1 MDRRE
6 KGAVDGGSTRKVRK
20 QDGLDGGVI
29 EIYVD
34 ADGAGQAA
42 DGSVREAADRSESES
57 ANGSAARPYTTIQGA
72 QTAARALAAAGY
84 EGRIVVRIRAGT
96 YTLSEPLRL
105 GCADTGGGRC
115 QVEYRGDESSG
126 GELPVL
132 SGGIALADWEPWQ
145 AGIWRAPV
153 PAGVRPRTLYA
164 DGIRVAKARLPAAGY
179 YETGHAKQ
187 GGERDGILVGE
198 LPAGDTDVFEIATQ
212 NCAGIQAFV
221 WPGEG
226 EWNWFSETIPISE
239 ASAKTRRIV
248 FARPATWGIGAGS
261 RYFLQGSLAF
271 LREPG
276 QFHFDEAAGM
286 LYYRPVSG
294 TPLDQRVIAPVLHR
308 IVEIV
313 GNGEDRP
320 VSGIALRGLK
330 LAFTDFY
337 DDYRIVSDEESA
349 NTEPDEQRNG
359 LVYIRHADAVEIDG
373 CRLRSSGS
381 SGIFLDH
388 CAMNVKLTRNI
399 VEHVGHHGIYAVGYA
414 PGEGAFRDPAS
425 ANLNKG
431 HLIAD
436 NEILHGGEL
445 IGHGAGIQ
453 LYQCGGCDIAHN
465 RIAHMPRYGI
475 SMKGVRQ
482 GAMPNTLWGIPV
494 TWDNH
499 WDFLFARDNLIR
511 HNDISDV
518 MTDSQDGGMIESW
531 GVGLGNRIHGNR
543 LHHSGI
549 RFSFGFG
556 IYLDD
561 ASDGFTVTHNVLDH
575 LYSTN
580 TGKLWMAIFAKG
592 IGNVIANNL
601 IVDNAD
607 AVNAIG
613 AQEMA
618 GEANRDLIIERNIVS
633 NSGRMY
639 GFVNWSPE
647 RLARADRNLYWNG
660 GAPRLVSG
668 ELPAPA
674 VSLGANPAW
683 GFDYDW
689 ETWLSVSEGR
699 FEANSV
705 VADPLFAAGE
715 EDGYRLHPDS
725 TAYGL
730 GWEDIDWSLI
740 GPRRRSDD

>member
-1 MDRRE
+1 MDERE
-6 KGAVDGGSTRKVRK
+6 KGIEGGGNVRTVQAHGGLEGAVA
-20 QDGLDGGVI
+20 
-29 EIYVD
+29 EIYV
-34 ADGAGQAA
+34 GAGVEAGVETGGNNAAA
-42 DGSVREAADRSESES
+42 D
-57 ANGSAARPYTTIQGA
+57 GSAARPYTTLQAA
-72 QTAARALAAAGY
+72 QVAARELAAAEY
-84 EGRIVVRIRAGT
+84 KGRIVVRIRAGT

-105 GCADTGGGRC
+105 GSADTGGGRC
-115 QVEYRGDESSG
+115 QVEYRGEESG
-126 GELPVL
+126 DELPIL
-132 SGGIALADWEPWQ
+132 SGGVAIAGWAPWQ
-145 AGIWRAPV
+145 DGIWRAPV
-153 PAGVRPRTLYA
+153 PAGLRPRTLYA
-164 DGIRVAKARLPAAGY
+164 DGARIAKARLPAAGY
-179 YETGHAKQ
+179 YETGHAAEP
-187 GGERDGILVGE
+187 GGERDGIDVGE
-198 LPAGDTDVFEIATQ
+198 LPAGDAVAFEKAAQ
-212 NCAGIQAFV
+212 DCAGMQVFV

-226 EWNWFSETIPISE
+226 EWNWFSETIPVRE
-239 ASAKTRRIV
+239 ANAETRRIV
-248 FARPATWGIGAGS
+248 FARPATWGIGGGS
-261 RYFLQGSLAF
+261 RYYLQGSLAF

-294 TPLDQRVIAPVLHR
+294 TPLEQRVFAPALRRV
-308 IVEIV
+308 VEIV
-313 GNGEDRP
+313 GDGEERP
-320 VSGIALRGLK
+320 ASGIALRGLE
-330 LAFTDFY
+330 LAHTDFY
-337 DDYRIVSDEESA
+337 DDYRIVSDEEAA

-359 LVYIRHADAVEIDG
+359 LVYIRDADAVEVDG

-381 SGIFLDH
+381 SGVFLDR
-388 CAMNVKLTRNI
+388 CALNVKLTRNV

-414 PGEGAFRDPAS
+414 PGEGGFRDPAA

-436 NEILHGGEL
+436 NVILHGGEL

-482 GAMPNTLWGIPV
+482 GAMPPSLWGIPV

-499 WDFLFARDNLIR
+499 YDFLFARDNLIR
-511 HNDISDV
+511 YNDISDV
-518 MTDSQDGGMIESW
+518 MTDSQDGGLIESW

-575 LYSTN
+575 LYGAN

-592 IGNVIANNL
+592 IGNAIANNL

-613 AQEMA
+613 TQEMV
-618 GEANRDLIIERNIVS
+618 GEANRDLTIERNIVS
-633 NSGRMY
+633 NSGRMFC
-639 GFVNWSPE
+639 FVNWSPD

-660 GAPRLVSG
+660 GAPRTVSG

-699 FEANSV
+699 FEANSL

-715 EDGYRLHPDS
+715 EGGYRLRPDS
-725 TAYGL
+725 PAYGL

-740 GPRRRSDD
+740 GPRRR

>member
-1 MDRRE
+1 MANRKKRAVENGGDRMAGVSE
-6 KGAVDGGSTRKVRK
+6 AIGGIVA
-20 QDGLDGGVI
+20 

-34 ADGAGQAA
+34 GVRGASQAA
-42 DGSVREAADRSESES
+42 DGSADRPY
-57 ANGSAARPYTTIQGA
+57 ATVHAAQAAARE
-72 QTAARALAAAGY
+72 LAGSGY

-96 YTLSEPLRL
+96 YALPEPLRL
-105 GCADTGGGRC
+105 GSPDTGCGRC
-115 QVEYRGDESSG
+115 AVEYRGDASG
-126 GELPVL
+126 GGERPIL
-132 SGGIALADWEPWQ
+132 SGGVEIAGWAPWRD
-145 AGIWRAPV
+145 GIWRAPV
-153 PAGVRPRTLYA
+153 PPGVRPRTLYA
-164 DGIRVAKARLPAAGY
+164 DGARIAKARLPAVGY
-179 YETGHAKQ
+179 YETAHAEP
-187 GGERDGILVGE
+187 GGERDGIRIGE
-198 LPAGDTDVFEIATQ
+198 LPAADADAFEAAAR
-212 NCAGIQAFV
+212 NCAGMQAFV

-226 EWNWFSETIPISE
+226 EWNWFSETIPVCE
-239 ASAKTRRIV
+239 ASAETGRIV
-248 FARPATWGIGAGS
+248 FARPSTWGIGGGS

-276 QFHFDEAAGM
+276 QFHFDDTAGM

-294 TPLDQRVIAPVLHR
+294 KPLAQRVITPALHR

-313 GNGEDRP
+313 GDGDGRP
-320 VSGIALRGLK
+320 VSGIALCGLE
-330 LAFTDFY
+330 LAHTDFY
-337 DDYRIVSDEESA
+337 DDYRIVSDEEAA
-349 NTEPDEQRNG
+349 NTEPDMQRNG
-359 LVYIRHADAVEIDG
+359 LVYVRDAEDVKIDG
-373 CRLRSSGS
+373 CRLRLAGS
-381 SGIFLDH
+381 SGVFLDRR
-388 CAMNVKLTRNI
+388 ALNVELTRNAI
-399 VEHVGHHGIYAVGYA
+399 EHVGQHGIYAVGYA
-414 PGEGAFRDPAS
+414 PGEGDFQDPAA

-431 HLIAD
+431 HLITD
-436 NEILHGGEL
+436 NVILHGGEL

-482 GAMPNTLWGIPV
+482 GAMPPSLWGIPV

-511 HNDISDV
+511 YNDISDV
-518 MTDSQDGGMIESW
+518 MTDSQDGGLIESW

-575 LYSTN
+575 LSGAN
-580 TGKLWMAIFAKG
+580 TGKLWIAIFSKG

-613 AQEMA
+613 TREMA
-618 GEANRDLIIERNIVS
+618 GEANRDLVIERNLVS
-633 NSGRMY
+633 NSGRMFC
-639 GFVNWSPE
+639 FVNWSPE

-660 GAPRLVSG
+660 GAPRIVSG
-668 ELPAPA
+668 ELPSPA
-674 VSLGANPAW
+674 VALAENPAW

-699 FEANSV
+699 FEANSL

-715 EDGYRLHPDS
+715 EGGYKLQPDS
-725 TAYGL
+725 PAYRL

-740 GPRRRSDD
+740 GPRRRRQEASYRSP